1 MRQTKMMLLCRC
13 AAPWVLAMG
22 LIGTG
27 LPAVQAAAPAAPTLY
42 SQLGGEAAI
51 AKVIDT
57 FLTVV
62 GGDPRIAPSFAGANL
77 PRLRTLLVEQVCEAT
92 GGPCKYTGRDMK
104 SSHAGMGITE
114 AQFNAL
120 AEALYTAMDREG
132 VPYALQNR
140 LMALLA
146 PMHRDI
152 VTR

>member
-1 MRQTKMMLLCRC
+1 MNLPDVLRQAG
-13 AAPWVLAMG
+13 AALALAAG
-22 LIGTG
+22 LG
-27 LPAVQAAAPAAPTLY
+27 LTPAAAAPASLY
-42 SQLGGEAAI
+42 DQLGGKPAI
-51 AKVIDT
+51 EKVIDT
-57 FLTVV
+57 FLGVV

-77 PRLRTLLVEQVCEAT
+77 PRLRGLLVDQVCEAT

-132 VPYALQNR
+132 VPYALQNK
-140 LMALLA
+140 LMAMLA